1 MQSAEL
7 ILASY
12 PLLSPKLQVA
22 ARFVV
27 DHPNDVVIYSMRG
40 LAELAKVQP
49 STLVR
54 LAQHLGY
61 AGWPELK
68 SAFATDLGL
77 HSGRYGQRAKSLS
90 SRAQQV
96 DLVDEMFGVQRQNLD
111 VTEALCKD
119 ALHDVVQRL
128 RQAKAVH
135 IAGFRA
141 SLPVAYALVYGYRL
155 FRNSVHL
162 IDAHPGGL
170 EMQMRAIE
178 PDDAVMSISFAPYSV
193 ESVAVTKAA
202 RSVGAQVIAF
212 TDSHVSPL
220 ALAADATILFSADS
234 PSFFPSIA
242 AAMAVTETLL
252 ELLVAGAHLDDS
264 IAQKISNAE
273 KQLFDSGAYL
283 PPSGKSTADKP
294 KSAA

>member
-7 ILASY
+7 ILARY
-12 PLLSPKLQVA
+12 PWLSPKLQMA

-27 DHPNDVVIYSMRG
+27 DHPNDVVIYSMRS
-40 LAELAKVQP
+40 LAERAKVQP

-54 LAQHLGY
+54 LAQQLGY

-68 SAFATDLGL
+68 SAFTTDLGL

-96 DLVDEMFGVQRQNLD
+96 DLVGEMFGVQRQNLD
-111 VTEALCKD
+111 ATELLCKD

-128 RQAKAVH
+128 RQARAVH
-135 IAGFRA
+135 VAGFRA

-162 IDAHPGGL
+162 IDAHHGGL

-178 PDDAVMSISFAPYSV
+178 AGDVVMSISFAPYSA

-202 RSVGAQVIAF
+202 RSAGAQVIAL

-234 PSFFPSIA
+234 PSFFPSVV

-252 ELLVAGAHLDDS
+252 ELLVAGADKDDA
-264 IAQKISNAE
+264 IAQKISAAE

-283 PPSGKSTADKP
+283 HAGNKNTPDKP
-294 KSAA
+294 KSSA

>member
-7 ILASY
+7 ILARYSS
-12 PLLSPKLQVA
+12 LSPKLQVA

-40 LAELAKVQP
+40 LAELASVQP

-90 SRAQQV
+90 ARAQQV

-111 VTEALCKD
+111 ATEALCKD
-119 ALHDVVQRL
+119 TLHDVVQRL
-128 RQAKAVH
+128 RQAPTVH

-162 IDAHPGGL
+162 IDAQPCGL
-170 EMQMRAIE
+170 EMQLRAIE
-178 PDDAVMSISFAPYSV
+178 PGDVVMSISFAPYSV

-202 RSVGAQVIAF
+202 RSAGAQVIAF

-220 ALAADATILFSADS
+220 ARAADATLLFSADS

-252 ELLVAGAHLDDS
+252 ELLVAGARLDETV
-264 IAQKISNAE
+264 AKKIDAAE
-273 KQLFDSGAYL
+273 KQLFESGAYL
-283 PPSGKSTADKP
+283 PPFGKSTTDKA